1 VRVAR
6 FAAVGV
12 LAVAASGCR
21 TYFSAYYLGS
31 ADYELAS
38 RDGAN
43 GRKEIYRL
51 EVRGE
56 ASLQIITEY
65 QRVRPFLGFQVV
77 ELGSADATRRGM
89 QPFTGVLIRGVYP
102 RSSAEEGGVKAGD
115 VLVQL
120 GKTATTDPVHVPAV
134 ERRLQLDETVVATVL
149 RDGDR
154 LDLPLVCKQVS
165 ERVTDQEAVPL
176 VAPPVWHRPYA
187 GLTLRGIPEVWCE
200 RIWGVKR
207 QAVVVAGIELGS
219 PAWLAGLRGGD
230 VIDTVDGA
238 PVPDIGELS
247 ARIAERGAAEQPMHF
262 GVRRGNDP
270 PHSAEVRL
278 GDYSGERTVWI
289 PLVFRVED
297 GTYED
302 AWSHGPF
309 GLLVSNRNHWL
320 ADNRTRVGQT
330 KNVFETLFGLVQV
343 TATPEESTLRLF
355 WFLTL

>member
-1 VRVAR
+1 MTGAR
-6 FAAVGV
+6 LAAMCL

-21 TYFSAYYLGS
+21 TYFASYYLGS

-38 RDGAN
+38 RDGAG
-43 GRKEIYRL
+43 GRKETYRL

-56 ASLQIITEY
+56 ANLLVVSEY

-77 ELGSADATRRGM
+77 ELGTADATRRGV
-89 QPFTGVLIRGVYP
+89 QPNTGLLVRGVYP

-120 GKTATTDPVHVPAV
+120 GQTATIDPVHVPAV
-134 ERRLQLDETVVATVL
+134 ERGLQADETVVATVV

-154 LDLPLVCKQVS
+154 LDLPLVCKLVE
-165 ERVTDQEAVPL
+165 ERVTDHESVPL

-200 RIWGVKR
+200 RIWAEKR
-207 QAVVVAGIELGS
+207 RAVVVAGIELGS

-238 PVPDIGELS
+238 PVPDIAELS
-247 ARIAERGAAEQPMHF
+247 ARIADRGAAGEPMRF
-262 GVRRGNDP
+262 VVRRGHEP
-270 PHSAEVRL
+270 PHAAEVQL

-289 PLVFRVED
+289 PLVFRIED

-302 AWSHGPF
+302 RWSVGPF
-309 GLLVSNRNHWL
+309 GLLVNNHNHWL
-320 ADNRTRVGQT
+320 ADNRSRVGRT
-330 KNVFETLFGLVQV
+330 KNVFAMLFGLVQV
-343 TATPEESTLRLF
+343 TATPDDSTLRLF
-355 WFLTL
+355 WFLSL